1 MILGPKE
8 IQQIIP
14 HRWPFLF
21 VDKITELEPGIR
33 AVGFKCFTSTDF
45 YFPGHFPEFPV
56 VPGVLIAESLAQV
69 GAVALLSMP
78 QNKGKIVFFA
88 GMDGFRFRKPVFP
101 GDCIKLEVILDK
113 MRESFGKG
121 TVKATINDTVV
132 ANGEL
137 KFAIQTPES
146 LKE

>member
-21 VDKITELEPGIR
+21 VDKITELEPGIK
-33 AVGFKCFTSTDF
+33 AVGYKCFSSTDF
-45 YFPGHFPEFPV
+45 YFPGHFPDFPV

-78 QNKGKIVFFA
+78 RNKGKIVFFA

-101 GDCIKLEVILDK
+101 GDCIKLEVTLDK

-121 TVKATINDTVV
+121 TVKATINDIVV

-146 LKE
+146 LME

>member
-33 AVGFKCFTSTDF
+33 AVGFKCFSSTDF

-78 QNKGKIVFFA
+78 QNKGKIAFFA

-137 KFAIQTPES
+137 KFAIHTPES

>member
-14 HRWPFLF
+14 HRWPFLL
-21 VDKITELEPGIR
+21 VDRITELEPGIR
-33 AVGFKCFTSTDF
+33 AVGYKCFSSTDF

-56 VPGVLIAESLAQV
+56 VPGVLVAESLAQV

-101 GDCIKLEVILDK
+101 GDCIKLEVTLDK
-113 MRESFGKG
+113 MRESFGIG
-121 TVKATINDTVV
+121 TVKATINDIVV

-137 KFAIQTPES
+137 KFAIQTLES
-146 LKE
+146 LKD

>member
-14 HRWPFLF
+14 HRWPFLL
-21 VDKITELEPGIR
+21 VDKIIELEPGVR
-33 AVGFKCFTSTDF
+33 AVGTKCFSSTDF
-45 YFPGHFPEFPV
+45 YFPGHFPDFPV

-69 GAVALLSMP
+69 GAVALLSMQ

-101 GDCIKLEVILDK
+101 GDCIQLEVNLDK
-113 MRESFGKG
+113 MRGSFGKG
-121 TVKATINDTVV
+121 TAKASINDTIV
-132 ANGEL
+132 ANGEIM
-137 KFAIQTPES
+137 FAIQNKAEKTE
-146 LKE
+146 